1 VLISG
6 DTFFKDD
13 VDAFRQFVADA
24 TNTSAVSSRSGV
36 SSNISHKIGS
46 PTATSSLPTPSPK
59 SQKSLGGPQ
68 YGARSQEGKA
78 RGQPAAI
85 TRADINSKDG
95 FGRTLLHHAASSC
108 KPNALEFVT
117 PLLGVPFL
125 DLYAPRLAEPSEI
138 HLASSSF
145 RFVPDLVWM
154 VLEYELAIFTTD
166 SEYICVLL
174 HS

>member
-1 VLISG
+1 MGQEVKKERLEDSRPQLPGQISIPR
-6 DTFFKDD
+6 T
-13 VDAFRQFVADA
+13 ALVAPF
-24 TNTSAVSSRSGV
+24 SIMQR
-36 SSNISHKIGS
+36 
-46 PTATSSLPTPSPK
+46 
-59 SQKSLGGPQ
+59 
-68 YGARSQEGKA
+68 
-78 RGQPAAI
+78 
-85 TRADINSKDG
+85 
-95 FGRTLLHHAASSC
+95 LLA

-117 PLLGVPFL
+117 PLLGVPFF